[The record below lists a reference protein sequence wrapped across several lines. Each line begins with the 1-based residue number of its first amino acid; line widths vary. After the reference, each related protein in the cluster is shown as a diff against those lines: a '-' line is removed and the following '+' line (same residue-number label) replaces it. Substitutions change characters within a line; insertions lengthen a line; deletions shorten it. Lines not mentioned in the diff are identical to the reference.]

1 MHLLLLALFFSIAI
15 LVFKSVHS
23 IIWVPWRIQQHFKTQ
38 GIGGPGYRPIS
49 GNVGEL
55 QRMYAEAQSKS
66 MGGLQHDILHR
77 VLPYYSRWSGAYG
90 KTFIW
95 WVGTKPRLALA
106 DPEPIKE
113 VFLNTGVSYDKVGFS
128 PLTRPLFG
136 DGLGGLNGE
145 KWALHRRITNQAF
158 NMERVKGWVP
168 EIVASTRKMLE
179 EWEEVRRGR
188 DELEREVHRE
198 LQNLSADIISR
209 TAFGSSFQEGKHI
222 FELQEQQ
229 MHLIAKALR
238 SIHIPGFRY
247 LPTKTN
253 RESWRIEKEI
263 EESIQRLIDNNNKTK
278 ENSKNL
284 VSLLLS
290 TYKNQHGE
298 EEKLTVQ
305 EVIDECKTF
314 YFAGKETTGNLLT
327 WALVLLA
334 MHQEWQTKAREEV
347 VQVYGHTMSPSAD
360 NLRELKIV
368 GMIINETLRLY
379 PPTQTMSRVS
389 TKNVMLGRVDVPAGT
404 EIYSAMI
411 GVHHD
416 TQIWGE
422 DANEFNP
429 FRFKEPRNQLGSFF
443 PFGLGPRIC
452 IGQNFAMME
461 AKIVLAM
468 IIQQYSFVLSPTY
481 VHAPTQ
487 ILTLQPQY
495 GAHILFTRI

>member
-1 MHLLLLALFFSIAI
+1 MHLLLLALFVSIAI

-55 QRMYAEAQSKS
+55 RRMYAEAQSKS

-158 NMERVKGWVP
+158 NMERVKVIQISLFPLSQQGWVP

-179 EWEEVRRGR
+179 EWEE
-188 DELEREVHRE
+188 
-198 LQNLSADIISR
+198 NC
-209 TAFGSSFQEGKHI
+209 FWSSFQEGKHI

-429 FRFKEPRNQLGSFF
+429 SDLRSLG
-443 PFGLGPRIC
+443 I
-452 IGQNFAMME
+452 N
-461 AKIVLAM
+461 
-468 IIQQYSFVLSPTY
+468 
-481 VHAPTQ
+481 
-487 ILTLQPQY
+487 
-495 GAHILFTRI
+495 

>member
-1 MHLLLLALFFSIAI
+1 MHLLLLALFFSAVI
-15 LVFKSVHS
+15 LVFKFVHS

-49 GNVGEL
+49 GNVGEF

-66 MGGLQHDILHR
+66 MSGLQHDILHR
-77 VLPYYSRWSGAYG
+77 VLPHYSRWSGAYG

-95 WVGTKPRLALA
+95 WLGTKPRLALA
-106 DPEPIKE
+106 DPESIKE
-113 VFLNTGVSYDKVGFS
+113 VFLKAGVSYDKARFN
-128 PLTRPLFG
+128 PLSKLLFA
-136 DGLGGLNGE
+136 DGLVALNGE

-158 NMERVKGWVP
+158 NTETVKGWVP
-168 EIVASTRKMLE
+168 EIVASTSKMLE
-179 EWEEVRRGR
+179 EWEEARRGR

-209 TAFGSSFQEGKHI
+209 TAFGSSFQEGKCI

-229 MHLIAKALR
+229 THLVVQALR
-238 SIHIPGFRY
+238 SIYIPGFRY
-247 LPTKTN
+247 LPTKKN
-253 RESWRIEKEI
+253 RERWRIEKEI

-290 TYKNQHGE
+290 AYKNQHGE
-298 EEKLTVQ
+298 EERLTVQ

-347 VQVYGHTMSPSAD
+347 VQVYGHTMSSSAD
-360 NLRELKIV
+360 NLSKLKTV

-379 PPTQTMSRVS
+379 PPVQTMSRVP
-389 TKNVMLGRVDVPAGT
+389 TKNVKLGRLDVPAGT
-404 EIYSAMI
+404 QISLAMTA
-411 GVHHD
+411 VHHD

-422 DANEFNP
+422 NANEFNP
-429 FRFKEPRNQLGSFF
+429 FRFKEPRKQLGSFF

-452 IGQNFAMME
+452 IGQNFAMVE
-461 AKIVLAM
+461 VKIVLAM

-487 ILTLQPQY
+487 IFTLQPQY

>member
-1 MHLLLLALFFSIAI
+1 MHLLLLALFVSIAI

-158 NMERVKGWVP
+158 NMERVK
-168 EIVASTRKMLE
+168 
-179 EWEEVRRGR
+179 
-188 DELEREVHRE
+188 
-198 LQNLSADIISR
+198 
-209 TAFGSSFQEGKHI
+209 
-222 FELQEQQ
+222 
-229 MHLIAKALR
+229 
-238 SIHIPGFRY
+238 
-247 LPTKTN
+247 
-253 RESWRIEKEI
+253 
-263 EESIQRLIDNNNKTK
+263 
-278 ENSKNL
+278 
-284 VSLLLS
+284 
-290 TYKNQHGE
+290 HGE

-368 GMIINETLRLY
+368 SSLKQLCSFTTM
-379 PPTQTMSRVS
+379 PP
-389 TKNVMLGRVDVPAGT
+389 
-404 EIYSAMI
+404 I
-411 GVHHD
+411 
-416 TQIWGE
+416 
-422 DANEFNP
+422 
-429 FRFKEPRNQLGSFF
+429 
-443 PFGLGPRIC
+443 
-452 IGQNFAMME
+452 
-461 AKIVLAM
+461 
-468 IIQQYSFVLSPTY
+468 
-481 VHAPTQ
+481 
-487 ILTLQPQY
+487 
-495 GAHILFTRI
+495 